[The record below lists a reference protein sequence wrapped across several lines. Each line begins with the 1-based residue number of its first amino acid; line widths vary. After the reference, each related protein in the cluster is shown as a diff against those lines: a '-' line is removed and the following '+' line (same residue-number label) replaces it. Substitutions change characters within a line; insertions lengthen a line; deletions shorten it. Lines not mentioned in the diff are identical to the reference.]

1 MKELLIEN
9 SKNFYYVQTDSDGV
23 IEDCNNY
30 FTSSFTHIQP
40 FRVHDIVFDKD
51 KYKLKRFYAKLY
63 KMGVGRIWFT
73 EIRTIRPELATQ
85 WTLVEAMRIKDGF
98 IAWGIDLFPAYEE
111 GTGLINRQNNLLRD
125 INQIMNHSIMAHF
138 ARIEGVVR
146 LSSDTIDEKHYR
158 MLTQSMMDAREEIIR
173 LVNRI
178 DETKR

>member
-1 MKELLIEN
+1 MKELLIEQ
-9 SKNFYYVQTDSDGV
+9 SRNFYYVQTDDDGI
-23 IEDCNNY
+23 IEDCNSH
-30 FTSSFTHIQP
+30 FGSSFIHIQP
-40 FRVHDIVFDKD
+40 FRIHDIVFEKD
-51 KYKLKRFYAKLY
+51 KYKIKRFYAKLN
-63 KMGVGRIWFT
+63 KIGVGRIWFT

-85 WTLVEAMRIKDGF
+85 WTLVEAMKIKGGY
-98 IAWGIDLFPAYEE
+98 ICWGIDLFPAYEE

-138 ARIEGVVR
+138 SRIEGLIQ
-146 LSSDTIDEKHYR
+146 LSSGVITEQHYR